1 MRQLERLAAFARW
14 TTAPLAAVAIGFFV
28 LVDLLTA
35 DADPQ
40 RAVLTAGV
48 GALAGVC
55 TVQAIARRD
64 YLPAATLVGAG
75 SLLLTWVEQRSTTL
89 DVWLGFAESLS
100 LYLLVVGSVRRAT
113 VWQAYAP
120 VLAAVA
126 AIAIPWRIG
135 DPVELV
141 LVLVA
146 VAGVT
151 AATSLG
157 LYLRYQDHQR
167 RTGLDAARQ
176 SERLEL
182 SRELHDVVGHHLTGI
197 VVRAQAAR
205 FTGAPDDATAEA
217 LRAIEDAGAQALDAI
232 RSMVGPLQDDATRP
246 APSLADVTRVVDD
259 LRATHPVTSFAVDD
273 SLAARWL
280 PPEVATSVLRIVQE
294 SATNVRKH
302 GLTDEPVWIT
312 LDVRDATVVLD
323 VRNQA
328 ARRASTPAGYGLA
341 GMAARVESLG
351 GRFWAGDDGQGGW
364 RLSAA
369 LPLAPTRLPRVAP

>member
-14 TTAPLAAVAIGFFV
+14 TTAPLAAAAIGFFV
-28 LVDLLTA
+28 LVDLWTADHDPERALLTA
-35 DADPQ
+35 
-40 RAVLTAGV
+40 VL

-55 TVQAIARRD
+55 TVQAVARRD
-64 YLPAATLVGAG
+64 YLPAASIVGAG
-75 SLLLTWVEQRSTTL
+75 SLLVTWVEQRTIL
-89 DVWLGFAESLS
+89 DLWLGLSESLS

-113 VWQAYAP
+113 VRQAYAP
-120 VLAAVA
+120 VLAAA
-126 AIAIPWRIG
+126 AGIVVPWRFDG
-135 DPVELV
+135 ALEPV
-141 LVLVA
+141 LVAVA

-205 FTGAPDDATAEA
+205 FIGDHDTATEEA
-217 LRAIEDAGAQALDAI
+217 LRAIEDAGSQALDAV
-232 RSMVGPLQDDATRP
+232 RSMVGPLQDDTTRP
-246 APSLADVTRVVDD
+246 APSLADVVRVVDD
-259 LRATHPVTSFAVDD
+259 LRATHPGTSLAVDEA
-273 SLAARWL
+273 LADRWL
-280 PPEVATSVLRIVQE
+280 PPEVATSVLRLVQE

-302 GLTDEPVWIT
+302 GLADEPVWVA
-312 LDVRDATVVLD
+312 LDVRDGAVVLD

-328 ARRASTPAGYGLA
+328 ARRASPVGGYGLA

-351 GRFWAGDDGQGGW
+351 GRFWAGDDGRGGW
-364 RLSAA
+364 RLSAS
-369 LPLAPTRLPRVAP
+369 LPLVPARRPRVAP

>member
-14 TTAPLAAVAIGFFV
+14 TTAPLAACAIGFFV

-35 DADPQ
+35 DYDPE
-40 RAVLTAGV
+40 RALLSAGL
-48 GALAGVC
+48 GAMAGVC

-64 YLPAATLVGAG
+64 YLPAAALVGAG
-75 SLLLTWVEQRSTTL
+75 SLLVTWVEQRTTL
-89 DVWLGFAESLS
+89 DLWLGFSESLS

-113 VWQAYAP
+113 AWQALVP

-126 AIAIPWRIG
+126 AIAIPWRVG
-135 DPVELV
+135 GPAEPALV
-141 LVLVA
+141 AVA

-151 AATSLG
+151 AAASLG

-167 RTGLDAARQ
+167 RSGLEAARQ

-205 FTGAPDDATAEA
+205 FTGDPDDATADA

-232 RSMVGPLQDDATRP
+232 RSMVAPLQDDTTRP
-246 APSLADVTRVVDD
+246 APTLADVTRVVDD
-259 LRATHPVTSFAVDD
+259 LRATHPGTALAVDEA
-273 SLAARWL
+273 LVARWL
-280 PPEVATSVLRIVQE
+280 PPEVATSVLRLLQE
-294 SATNVRKH
+294 SVTNVRKH
-302 GLTDEPVWIT
+302 GLADEPVWIA
-312 LDVRDATVVLD
+312 LDVRDGAVVLD

-328 ARRASTPAGYGLA
+328 ARRAATPAGYGLA

-351 GRFWAGDDGQGGW
+351 GWFRAGDDGQGGW
-364 RLSAA
+364 RLSAS
-369 LPLAPTRLPRVAP
+369 LPLAPTHRPRVAP